1 MANSSASL
9 ITPILLLLILAN
21 ALLHTGVE
29 AQTGVCYGMLG
40 NNLPSRQDVVA
51 LYQQNNIQRMRIYS
65 PDAQTLAALGGTS
78 IQLMLGILNT
88 DLQGIAAS
96 QANADNWVQNNVVN
110 HANVNFRYIAVGNEV
125 KPSDNFAQ
133 YLVPAMINIQNSLNN
148 KGLGSK
154 IKVTTAIE
162 TGALGVSFP
171 PSQGAFQQSYL
182 PILNPLVQFLK
193 QNGSPLLVNIYPY
206 FAYINNQQSI
216 SLPYALFT
224 SPSTVVTDP
233 NNGLQYQNLFDAMY
247 DSLVAALE
255 KIGAGSLGV
264 VVSES
269 GWPSAGGTATTVDNA
284 RTYNTN
290 LVAHVKNGTPKRR
303 GNLET
308 YIFSMFDENQKSP
321 DYEKNWGLF
330 LPNKQPKYP
339 INFN

>member
-1 MANSSASL
+1 
-9 ITPILLLLILAN
+9 
-21 ALLHTGVE
+21 
-29 AQTGVCYGMLG
+29 MLG
-40 NNLPSRQDVVA
+40 DNLPPQQDVVA
-51 LYQQNNIQRMRIYS
+51 LYQQNSIQRMRIYS
-65 PDAQTLAALGGTS
+65 PDGPTLTALGGTS
-78 IQLMLGILNT
+78 IQLVLGLLNPE
-88 DLQGIAAS
+88 LQGIASS
-96 QANADNWVQNNVVN
+96 QANADDWVQNNVVN
-110 HANVNFRYIAVGNEV
+110 HGNVQFRYIAVGNEV
-125 KPSDNFAQ
+125 MPSDNFAQ

-154 IKVTTAIE
+154 IKVTTAID
-162 TGALGVSFP
+162 TGALAGSYP
-171 PSQGAFQQSYL
+171 PSDGAFKQPYL
-182 PILNPLVQFLK
+182 PILNPLVQFLQ
-193 QNGSPLLVNIYPY
+193 QNGSPLLVNLYPY
-206 FAYINNQQSI
+206 ISYIESMQSI

-233 NNGLQYQNLFDAMY
+233 NNGLQYQNLFDAIY
-247 DSLVAALE
+247 DSVIAALE

-269 GWPSAGGTATTVDNA
+269 GWPSAGGTDTTVDNA

-290 LVAHVKNGTPKRR
+290 LVEHVKKGTPKRP

-308 YIFSMFDENQKSP
+308 YIFAMFDENQKSP